1 MHRMRREQLQLWRC
15 RHHCC
20 RLKRLR
26 RQLQQAQQSC
36 LKSHL

>member
-1 MHRMRREQLQLWRC
+1 MHRMQRGQQRLWRC

-36 LKSHL
+36 QKSRL